1 MRFFIVRHG
10 ETRWNKEG
18 RFQGQIDTDLSE
30 HGLAQGERVAS
41 YLSGHP
47 FDAVVSSPLKRALVT
62 GQKIADACGVGTVE
76 IDDRLTEIN
85 HGAWEGLLSS
95 EVEAS
100 WADVLRRWH
109 RFPDTV
115 LMPGTGGESL
125 RMVQDRSVAA
135 AGDIAEK
142 YSGDVCLTAH
152 DAVIKVLLC
161 HFLGAPLSSFW
172 NFQIANCSL
181 SVVEIQSGK
190 VPRISLMGDAHFLRD
205 GFDLPEQAGL

>member
-1 MRFFIVRHG
+1 
-10 ETRWNKEG
+10 
-18 RFQGQIDTDLSE
+18 
-30 HGLAQGERVAS
+30 
-41 YLSGHP
+41 
-47 FDAVVSSPLKRALVT
+47 
-62 GQKIADACGVGTVE
+62 
-76 IDDRLTEIN
+76 
-85 HGAWEGLLSS
+85 
-95 EVEAS
+95 
-100 WADVLRRWH
+100 
-109 RFPDTV
+109 
-115 LMPGTGGESL
+115 
-125 RMVQDRSVAA
+125 MVQDRSVAA